1 MTASDRIPRR
11 PAAGGDPA
19 PYSET
24 LRKWVHIGF
33 GAAALLLRYLTWYQ
47 AVILAAAAVIV
58 NIRLLRVITR
68 HRLHRPKER
77 DQALPAGLVLYPTS
91 VLLLLLMLP
100 SRPDIVAAAWGIL
113 AAGDGAATLV
123 GRRYGTTKWSWNRQ
137 KSIAGSAAFFVA
149 GAAAGSSLAWWC
161 RDVVI
166 PPPFGW
172 FSVAGPVVAALVAA
186 VVETSRIRLDD
197 NLSVPLSAAAVL
209 WALSFVNEDLLIAA
223 VVAAP
228 PILAV
233 ALPLNTL
240 VAWAGYVSRTV
251 GASGA
256 ITGAIIGTIIFVC
269 TGWSGWVML
278 IAAFLCAAITSRVGL
293 RRKTLLGIEEERG
306 GRRSAGNAIANTGV
320 AAIAAFLAVVSYA
333 HIGALIAFT
342 AALTAGA
349 SDTIASEIGKA
360 WGRRTW
366 SIVPPRPVQPG
377 TPGAMSFEGTAAGLI
392 GAAAMAALGL
402 TLGLIPSYALGP
414 VVAGAMAGS
423 LVESLLAAT
432 FEGPGILDNDS
443 LNLIN
448 TAVAAFASVSL
459 AGLLA

>member
-1 MTASDRIPRR
+1 MTASGRVPRR
-11 PAAGGDPA
+11 RAAGSGTA
-19 PYSET
+19 PHSEP

-33 GAAALLLRYLTWYQ
+33 GAGAMLLPYLNWYQ
-47 AVILAAAAVIV
+47 AVILAAVAVVV
-58 NIRLLRVITR
+58 NIKLLRILTGG
-68 HRLHRPKER
+68 RLHRPREL
-77 DQALPAGLVLYPTS
+77 DQDVPAGLVLYPTS

-113 AAGDGAATLV
+113 AVGDGAATLI
-123 GRRYGTTKWSWNRQ
+123 GQRYGTAKWSWNPQ
-137 KSIAGSAAFFVA
+137 KSIAGSAAFVVA
-149 GAAAGSSLAWWC
+149 GAAAGSLLAWWC

-166 PPPFGW
+166 PPPYAW
-172 FSVAGPVVAALVAA
+172 FSTAGPIVAALVAA
-186 VVETSRIRLDD
+186 GVETARIRLDD

-209 WALSFVNEDLLIAA
+209 WALSFVNEELLFAA
-223 VVAAP
+223 IGAAP

-240 VAWAGYVSRTV
+240 VAWAGYVSRSV
-251 GASGA
+251 GLSGA
-256 ITGAIIGTIIFVC
+256 VTGALIGTIVFVC
-269 TGWSGWVML
+269 TGWSGWLML

-306 GRRSAGNAIANTGV
+306 GRRSAGNAIANTGI
-320 AAIAAFLAVVSYA
+320 AAIAAFIAAVSYA
-333 HIGALIAFT
+333 HTGALIALT

-349 SDTIASEIGKA
+349 SDTIASEMGKA
-360 WGRRTW
+360 FARRTW
-366 SIVPPRPVQPG
+366 SIVPPRPVAPG

-392 GAAAMAALGL
+392 GAAALAALAMA
-402 TLGLIPSYALGP
+402 LGLIPSYALAP

-432 FEGPGILDNDS
+432 LEGPGILDNDS

-448 TAVAAFASVSL
+448 TAVAAFSAVSL
-459 AGLLA
+459 AGLLT